1 MAESIGWATLQVIP
15 SMEGVAGRMNSQLV
29 GPMRT
34 AGQAAGRAA
43 GQGVASGIE
52 AARSAVDKAT
62 SVLAKSQDKI
72 ADATGKRAVAEAQ
85 LQALV
90 EKGVTDA
97 GRLAAATEK
106 IEAARRR
113 ETAAAREAE
122 KATRDLA
129 AAEERA
135 ATATDEVAGSAERMS
150 GGFRSM
156 FSGLG
161 GGTKQ
166 LLAFGT
172 GMAGVAGAADLMG
185 KAMDQEKSV
194 SKLNASLGA
203 SGQMAADFGA
213 AAKSV
218 FSSGVGESIG
228 EISSAVG
235 LVQSSFATL
244 GFEGDASLEQAT
256 TRAVNFANV
265 FGTDIASSVQAAS
278 TLVNNGLAKDST
290 EAFDLMTKSF
300 QTVPAAMRD
309 ELPEIIQEY
318 GTNFRALGF
327 DGQESFNLL
336 VSAAGQ
342 GKFALDKTGDAL
354 KEFTIRATDGSKSTV
369 GTFEEIGLNAIE
381 MGDRVALGG
390 DGAQAA
396 LQETATAILSLEDPT
411 SRTNAAI
418 ALFGTPLED
427 LSVDQIPAFL
437 ESLAGAPNAMADF
450 AGATDAMGDTLNDNA
465 ASKLETFK
473 RGIESSIVGV
483 LGDQAL
489 PMMSEF
495 TGSLEENE
503 GSMLATIAGM
513 TGMGGALA
521 GFEQAKGVFDSAKEG
536 VLGLKDG
543 FLQAKD
549 TAQQAWSSVQAGAG
563 WAKSKASAVASFV
576 QTSASATVEAVKTGA
591 AWTGAQ
597 AKAGAGWAAAKLS
610 AVGTFIAMSVS
621 ATVEAAKTSAAWV
634 ASNTRTAAS
643 FVISKGAMVATTVAT
658 GAMTAAQWLLNAA
671 LSANPI
677 GVIIVAVA
685 ALAAGLIYFFTQT
698 ELGRQIISA
707 AWSGI
712 QAAISFAWESVIKP
726 IFDLWWAGMQK
737 IGDVALWLWNSAIV
751 PAFNGVRD
759 VIGGVAT
766 WVGDR
771 FNDIVGFVTSMPERI
786 SSAASGM
793 WDGIKNAFK
802 SAINW
807 ILERWNSL
815 DFTIPSMEFAGQKF
829 GGFTLG
835 LPDIP
840 LLAGGG
846 VAGVQRDGKLF
857 GPGTGTSDSILGM
870 DLRGVPTA
878 LVSAG
883 EGVVKHAAMSRG
895 GAELVAA
902 LNAGWT
908 PSADF
913 LHGLLGGDFRSNPF
927 GIEED
932 NPVVGALL
940 GLPRFAAGGVV
951 PANDL
956 VDFAKGVE
964 GKPYDWGG
972 VNWGDCSGAIS
983 ALANYATGLAPF
995 ASRFATMTEAEELA
1009 KRGFSSG
1016 LGPSGSLQVGW
1027 FNGGPYG
1034 GHTAATLPN
1043 GVGFEMGGSRGNG
1056 QYGGQAAKANDPMFT
1071 DHAHLSLT
1079 KDVGT
1084 PYDVREGDVRSD
1096 AGPAGNWSGTTP
1108 PAGSTVPS
1116 APSTT
1121 SGASSTEPAKAFSAR
1136 DRYKSMFTDIGGI
1149 WADASIEM
1157 FGMGDWLDLADRY
1170 TIKDSAG
1177 TAGAPGAPAVG
1188 GDTGGGDP
1196 NIIPMIEQAKSFL
1209 KGVGLFDTGGIWEP
1223 GTFGFNGL
1231 HEPEHVLKDAH
1242 WKVAEGNMTKLDE
1255 LVGAGVGGG
1264 PRVQIINNNNQT
1276 IADQASW
1283 QRDQANRTRIAMM
1296 RYGGGN

>member
-15 SMEGVAGRMNSQLV
+15 SMDGVAGRMDSQLV
-29 GPMRT
+29 APMRT

-52 AARSAVDKAT
+52 AARAAVDKAT

-72 ADATGKRAVAEAQ
+72 ADATGKRAVAEKQ

-90 EKGVTDA
+90 DKGVTDA

-135 ATATDEVAGSAERMS
+135 ATATDEVAGSAERVS

-244 GFEGDASLEQAT
+244 GFEGDATLEQAT

-265 FGTDIASSVQAAS
+265 FDTDIASSVQAAS
-278 TLVNNGLAKDST
+278 TLVTQGLAKDST
-290 EAFDLMTKSF
+290 EAFDLLTKSF

-336 VSAAGQ
+336 VAAAGQ

-354 KEFTIRATDGSKSTV
+354 KEFTIRGSDMSKSSV
-369 GTFEEIGLNAIE
+369 GAYEAIGLNAEE
-381 MGDRVALGG
+381 MANKIAAGG
-390 DGAQAA
+390 DGAQEA
-396 LQETATAILSLEDPT
+396 LQRTASGLLTITDPAE
-411 SRTNAAI
+411 RANAAI

-437 ESLAGAPNAMADF
+437 QGLAGAPDAMANF

-576 QTSASATVEAVKTGA
+576 HTSASATVEAVKTGA

-643 FVISKGAMVATTVAT
+643 FVISRGAMVATTIAT

-677 GVIIVAVA
+677 GIIIVAVA

-698 ELGRQIISA
+698 EIGRQIISA

-726 IFDLWWAGMQK
+726 IFDLWWAGMQE

-815 DFTIPSMEFAGQKF
+815 DFSIPSVEIAGVKF

-835 LPDIP
+835 VPDIP
-840 LLAGGG
+840 LLSGGG
-846 VAGVQRDGKLF
+846 VAGRRKNGQLF
-857 GPGTGTSDSILGM
+857 GPGTGTSDSILGINE
-870 DLRGVPTA
+870 LGIPTA
-878 LVSAG
+878 LVSDE
-883 EGVVKHAAMSRG
+883 EGVVKKTAMDNG

-908 PSADF
+908 PTADD
-913 LHGLLGGDFRSNPF
+913 LHGMFP
-927 GIEED
+927 
-932 NPVVGALL
+932 
-940 GLPRFAAGGVV
+940 GLPRYANGTVSVQDMDSFARPIEGVKY
-951 PANDL
+951 A
-956 VDFAKGVE
+956 
-964 GKPYDWGG
+964 WGG
-972 VNWGDCSGAIS
+972 WGNGWLTDCSGA
-983 ALANYATGLAPF
+983 AAAVANYAVKGLPAGEGQ
-995 ASRFATMTEAEELA
+995 RFATGTQGDALA
-1009 KRGFSSG
+1009 ALGAQTG
-1016 LGPSGSLQVGW
+1016 LGPPGSLSWGW
-1027 FNGGPYG
+1027 YNGGPYG
-1034 GHTAATLPN
+1034 GHTGLTLPS
-1043 GVGFEMGGSRGNG
+1043 GVNVEMGGSRGNG
-1056 QYGGQAAKANDPMFT
+1056 QFGGQAAGANDPMFT
-1071 DHAHLSLT
+1071 DHAFIPPSFFK
-1079 KDVGT
+1079 KDLGS
-1084 PYDVREGDVRSD
+1084 PNDVREGDVRSD
-1096 AGPAGNWSGTTP
+1096 AGPAGDWSGTTP

-1116 APSTT
+1116 SPSSPSTT
-1121 SGASSTEPAKAFSAR
+1121 PGASSTEPAKAFSAR

-1170 TIKDSAG
+1170 TIKDSSG

-1209 KGVGLFDTGGIWEP
+1209 KGVGLFDTGGVWEP